1 MMIKLKRKAQWGGK
15 SRKANSVHEVDAL
28 VADKLFARDL
38 AVPHQEPD
46 VSAHVKGLEEA
57 SEDGPTASN

>member
-1 MMIKLKRKAQWGGK
+1 MMIKLKRKAQWGGE
-15 SRKANSVHEVDAL
+15 SYRANSVHDVDPL
-28 VADKLFARDL
+28 VAEKLLARGL